1 MFKHDVTHLI
11 PPARPGISSRA
22 AGLQR
27 GQPLP
32 AGWGAPGP
40 PRGLVYGRPRQP
52 GGIRARRTYVGAQ
65 SPVKKLETFCENVAL
80 STAAA
85 SID

>member
-32 AGWGAPGP
+32 AGWGALGP
-40 PRGLVYGRPRQP
+40 PRGLVYDRPRQP
-52 GGIRARRTYVGAQ
+52 GGIRARRTYVGVQ
-65 SPVKKLETFCENVAL
+65 SPVKKLVDFPPQ
-80 STAAA
+80 STHMRLEPPV
-85 SID
+85 